1 MAIRGI
7 RGATTIEIDSK
18 ENILSATR
26 ELLKAIFE
34 SNPDLKPEDIASAIF
49 TTTEDIVSAFPAT
62 AARQIGWDLVPMV
75 CAREIPVSNALAK
88 CIRVLIHWNTNK
100 GQDAVQHVYL
110 RSAKKLRPDL
120 DAHYKSNKTE
130 GKSA

>member
-1 MAIRGI
+1 MTIRGI
-7 RGATTIEIDSK
+7 RGATTVETDMK
-18 ENILSATR
+18 ENVLSATR

-34 SNPDLKPEDIASAIF
+34 SNPDLKPEDIGSAIF
-49 TTTEDIVSAFPAT
+49 TTTEDIVSAFPAA
-62 AARQIGWDLVPMV
+62 AARQIGWDFVPML
-75 CAREIPVSNALAK
+75 CAREISVPSSLAK

-100 GQDAVQHVYL
+100 AQDAIQHVYL

-120 DAHYKSNKTE
+120 DTHYKSNKTE